1 MDSFN
6 YGKALSE
13 MWTLGGKAFLDAQQQ
28 ALRAMRDGA
37 AAMGLP
43 AAATMG
49 LPAGMAGG
57 GLPGAAGLPGAGLPG
72 AMPPGAAGLA
82 PPAFPNLA
90 FDAGEI
96 GKAGQALAELWTA
109 ASDLAAALA
118 RRLPQPAPQG
128 ADAAATQAGADS
140 TVAATLRRMV
150 DPRVWLGAGD
160 DMEEALQRMAQG
172 PRFADLWDNERR
184 FAGVFGAWMA
194 LRRRGLEHQ
203 AVVLEGWTTAA
214 GRFAERLGERAAAAA
229 AAGGEASP
237 PVLSP
242 RAALDLWIET
252 ANRALLEMQRSERYL
267 ESQAQLL
274 KASTELRLAQQ
285 AVAEHYGRMF
295 GLPTRTELDDVHRT
309 VTELRRALRATQ
321 RRLRQQ
327 QPPPPQQAATE
338 KPAPDRPAR
347 AAPARAT
354 PATAA
359 PATAATLRASRPAA
373 RRGKKTET

>member
-37 AAMGLP
+37 AAS
-43 AAATMG
+43 MG

-57 GLPGAAGLPGAGLPG
+57 GLPGAAGLPGAGMPG
-72 AMPPGAAGLA
+72 AMPPGAAGLP

-128 ADAAATQAGADS
+128 ADAAAGAAGAAGATQAGADS

-229 AAGGEASP
+229 AGGEASP
-237 PVLSP
+237 PVLSQ
-242 RAALDLWIET
+242 RAALDLWVET

-327 QPPPPQQAATE
+327 QQPPPPQPAATE
-338 KPAPDRPAR
+338 KPAPDRPAPDR
-347 AAPARAT
+347 PAR
-354 PATAA
+354 AA

-373 RRGKKTET
+373 RRGKKTEN

>member
-1 MDSFN
+1 MDSFD

-13 MWTLGGKAFLDAQQQ
+13 MWTLGGKAFLDAQGQ
-28 ALRAMRDGA
+28 ALRAMREGA

-43 AAATMG
+43 A
-49 LPAGMAGG
+49 GMPGG
-57 GLPGAAGLPGAGLPG
+57 MPGAGLPG
-72 AMPPGAAGLA
+72 MAMPGVAMPGGLPGLA
-82 PPAFPNLA
+82 PPPAFPNLA

-96 GKAGQALAELWTA
+96 GKAGQALAELWTS

-118 RRLPQPAPQG
+118 QRLPQQPAPQG
-128 ADAAATQAGADS
+128 ADAAAGAAAAATQAGAES
-140 TVAATLRRMV
+140 TVAATLRRMI
-150 DPRVWLGAGD
+150 DPRVWLSAGD
-160 DMEEALQRMAQG
+160 DMEEALQRMAEG

-194 LRRRGLEHQ
+194 LRRRSLEHQ

-214 GRFAERLGERAAAAA
+214 RRFAERLGERLGERAAQ
-229 AAGGEASP
+229 GEASS
-237 PVLSP
+237 PVASQ

-252 ANRALLEMQRSERYL
+252 ANRTLLEMQRSERYL

-285 AVAEHYGRMF
+285 AVAEYYGRMF

-309 VTELRRALRATQ
+309 VTELRRALRAVE

-327 QPPPPQQAATE
+327 QQQAAAAAAAAAE
-338 KPAPDRPAR
+338 KPA
-347 AAPARAT
+347 AA
-354 PATAA
+354 AA
-359 PATAATLRASRPAA
+359 MRASRPAA
-373 RRGKKTET
+373 RRGKKTEEN

>member
-13 MWTLGGKAFLDAQQQ
+13 MWTLGGKAFLEAQQQ

-43 AAATMG
+43 AG
-49 LPAGMAGG
+49 IAGG
-57 GLPGAAGLPGAGLPG
+57 GLPGAAGLTGAMPG

-118 RRLPQPAPQG
+118 RRLPQPAPPG
-128 ADAAATQAGADS
+128 ADAAAGAAGAAAATQAGPDS

-172 PRFADLWDNERR
+172 PRFADLWDSERR

-214 GRFAERLGERAAAAA
+214 GRFAERLGERAAAA

-327 QPPPPQQAATE
+327 QQQPPPPQPAATE

-347 AAPARAT
+347 
-354 PATAA
+354 AA

-373 RRGKKTET
+373 RRGKKTEN

>member
-1 MDSFN
+1 MDSFD

-13 MWTLGGKAFLDAQQQ
+13 MWTLGGKAFLDAQGQ
-28 ALRAMRDGA
+28 ALRAMREGA

-43 AAATMG
+43 AAAMPG
-49 LPAGMAGG
+49 GMPGG
-57 GLPGAAGLPGAGLPG
+57 MPGAGLPG
-72 AMPPGAAGLA
+72 MAMPGVAMPGGLPGLA
-82 PPAFPNLA
+82 PPPAFPNLA

-96 GKAGQALAELWTA
+96 GKAGQALAELWTS

-118 RRLPQPAPQG
+118 RRLPQQPAPQG
-128 ADAAATQAGADS
+128 ADAAAGAAAATQAATQAGAES
-140 TVAATLRRMV
+140 TVAATLRRMI
-150 DPRVWLGAGD
+150 DPRVWLSAGD

-194 LRRRGLEHQ
+194 LRRRSLEHQ

-214 GRFAERLGERAAAAA
+214 RRFAERLGERAAQ
-229 AAGGEASP
+229 GEASS
-237 PVLSP
+237 PVASQ

-252 ANRALLEMQRSERYL
+252 ANRTLLEMQRSERYL

-285 AVAEHYGRMF
+285 AVAEYYGRMF

-309 VTELRRALRATQ
+309 VTELRRALRAVE

-327 QPPPPQQAATE
+327 QQAAAAAE
-338 KPAPDRPAR
+338 KPA
-347 AAPARAT
+347 AA
-354 PATAA
+354 AA
-359 PATAATLRASRPAA
+359 MRASRPAA
-373 RRGKKTET
+373 RRGKKTEEN

>member
-1 MDSFN
+1 M
-6 YGKALSE
+6 
-13 MWTLGGKAFLDAQQQ
+13 
-28 ALRAMRDGA
+28 
-37 AAMGLP
+37 
-43 AAATMG
+43 
-49 LPAGMAGG
+49 
-57 GLPGAAGLPGAGLPG
+57 PG

-128 ADAAATQAGADS
+128 ADAAAGAAAAAAATQAGADS

-327 QPPPPQQAATE
+327 QQPPPRSRRQRRSRRRIGRQGRPRQPRRRCGRRAPPRGAARKRRTDPWPRQQRSRRRA
-338 KPAPDRPAR
+338 RPAR
-347 AAPARAT
+347 WPRRPRRRPRRCAAPAC
-354 PATAA
+354 
-359 PATAATLRASRPAA
+359 
-373 RRGKKTET
+373 